1 MSLHSG
7 SSYGTPEGIT
17 SIQMISRFECCIISV
32 RNPAPSIC

>member
-17 SIQMISRFECCIISV
+17 SIQMISRFEV
-32 RNPAPSIC
+32 TRHPVENEH